1 MKQIIVLI
9 AMISVGLFMFLTIHE
24 MQYTPNEA
32 INKESG
38 QIQNATS
45 LYYKS
50 DIMPVNSWY
59 WYDTKS
65 YKTSGTPLYDWEE

>member
-9 AMISVGLFMFLTIHE
+9 AMISVGLFMFLTIYE
-24 MQYTPNEA
+24 MQDAPEGA
-32 INKESG
+32 INKESL

-50 DIMPVNSWY
+50 DILPVGSWY
-59 WYDTKS
+59 WYDTKQ
-65 YKTSGTPLYDWEE
+65 YKTLGTPLYDWEE